1 MLTERERKLLREQP
15 PEIIEALFES
25 IKRENEELRRLYKEA
40 EAAKLKASQ
49 QSLQVEEQIKILRRK
64 LFGRSKE
71 DRVEASDRPREKSQQ
86 DVLLFSQAAFPGPEE
101 KKSPRANQLPEV
113 VIEHELTE
121 AELVEE
127 SRSRGINDPDANQW
141 QKMSGVF
148 DQVTKIQVIETSYI
162 KEIHKKCKYKL
173 KFEFNDSEKDVIVTA
188 KGPESLL
195 PGMSYS
201 TEVVAK
207 VVCDKYV
214 YHMPLERQTR
224 KMEAKGLKGMRTS
237 TLSRF
242 CSLAAA
248 GLEPI
253 AESILGEL
261 KASDLSLHLDETPW
275 KIQNSGQKDGYMWI
289 ISNRYG
295 SYYFFKPTRSG
306 QVIKEKLEGY
316 LGPVVTDGYGGYN
329 ILNELGIKQGY
340 CWAHARRKFIEL
352 EAHDPSVKPIL
363 DMIDDL
369 FEVDRQAK
377 SFPELRGKR
386 ESYSRLVAGYMYHEL
401 QKQLFES
408 RESSQKRRAIEYIL
422 SRWQGFTHF
431 IEDERIPLSN
441 NEAERTI
448 RHAVMGRKNFY
459 GAATHTGAETAAT
472 LYTIIESAKKN
483 DLEPESY
490 IKMALRMIEDGQDP
504 PTPLAYVKANRQ

>member
-1 MLTERERKLLREQP
+1 
-15 PEIIEALFES
+15 
-25 IKRENEELRRLYKEA
+25 
-40 EAAKLKASQ
+40 
-49 QSLQVEEQIKILRRK
+49 
-64 LFGRSKE
+64 
-71 DRVEASDRPREKSQQ
+71 
-86 DVLLFSQAAFPGPEE
+86 
-101 KKSPRANQLPEV
+101 
-113 VIEHELTE
+113 
-121 AELVEE
+121 
-127 SRSRGINDPDANQW
+127 
-141 QKMSGVF
+141 
-148 DQVTKIQVIETSYI
+148 
-162 KEIHKKCKYKL
+162 
-173 KFEFNDSEKDVIVTA
+173 
-188 KGPESLL
+188 
-195 PGMSYS
+195 
-201 TEVVAK
+201 
-207 VVCDKYV
+207 
-214 YHMPLERQTR
+214 
-224 KMEAKGLKGMRTS
+224 
-237 TLSRF
+237 
-242 CSLAAA
+242 
-248 GLEPI
+248 
-253 AESILGEL
+253 
-261 KASDLSLHLDETPW
+261 
-275 KIQNSGQKDGYMWI
+275 MWI